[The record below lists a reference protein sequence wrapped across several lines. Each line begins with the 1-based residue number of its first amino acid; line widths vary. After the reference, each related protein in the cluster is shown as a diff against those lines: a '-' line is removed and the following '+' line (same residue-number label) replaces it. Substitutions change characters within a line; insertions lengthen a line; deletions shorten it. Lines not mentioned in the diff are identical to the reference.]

1 MEARLKKICARTRPA
16 YRIGSHVYQ
25 PPMSLWSKRMLFNIK
40 LNNLFKNKIKSYFNI
55 LKYNY

>member
-1 MEARLKKICARTRPA
+1 MEARIKNLCKRTRPA
-16 YRIGSHVYQ
+16 YRIGSNVYQ
-25 PPMSLWSKRMLFNIK
+25 SPMSIWSKRMLFNIK